1 MGYILR
7 PAVLVIAA
15 SVASASLPAGEERA
29 AAPREHDNPADVA
42 ALEGM
47 SKARISI
54 EKDADGNVRTVYL
67 SVGSAP
73 NEVTMRR
80 LQGLRHIR
88 ALEVEVP
95 DGAALAK
102 LVRAWPTL
110 QRVKLWLGSGADGAL
125 DAISGLPELRE
136 LDLSA
141 ALVGDEQLGH
151 LTGPPSLAGLNLART
166 YITDAALAAVG
177 RLKGLRSLD
186 LSRDCVTDQGLPSLS
201 GLKKL
206 ATLTL
211 VQTDV
216 QGSGL
221 KALAGLP
228 NLRELDL
235 RGTGVTEEAVA
246 PLRGIAGLHIRG
258 VRTREQMLT
267 ADDPRCYAAL
277 RAARFRLDR
286 DDAGNVVSLF
296 AGPTPKPAEWIAN
309 LDGLHS
315 LEALYL
321 PLGVTDAD
329 MSHVGRVA
337 SLTALSLGRGWR
349 VGVAPVGVTNAG
361 VARVAP
367 LEKLR
372 RLQLRGCR
380 YLNDDALAAVAR
392 FKGLEDL
399 DLAGTSVTGPGL
411 RYLAA
416 LKMLKRLD
424 LSDTPITDAGLSNVA
439 AITGLEVLAI
449 GGTSVTRAA
458 ALQLRA
464 IMKRLREVDR

>member
-1 MGYILR
+1 
-7 PAVLVIAA
+7 
-15 SVASASLPAGEERA
+15 
-29 AAPREHDNPADVA
+29 
-42 ALEGM
+42 
-47 SKARISI
+47 
-54 EKDADGNVRTVYL
+54 
-67 SVGSAP
+67 
-73 NEVTMRR
+73 
-80 LQGLRHIR
+80 
-88 ALEVEVP
+88 
-95 DGAALAK
+95 
-102 LVRAWPTL
+102 
-110 QRVKLWLGSGADGAL
+110 
-125 DAISGLPELRE
+125 
-136 LDLSA
+136 
-141 ALVGDEQLGH
+141 
-151 LTGPPSLAGLNLART
+151 
-166 YITDAALAAVG
+166 
-177 RLKGLRSLD
+177 
-186 LSRDCVTDQGLPSLS
+186 
-201 GLKKL
+201 
-206 ATLTL
+206 
-211 VQTDV
+211 
-216 QGSGL
+216 
-221 KALAGLP
+221 
-228 NLRELDL
+228 
-235 RGTGVTEEAVA
+235 
-246 PLRGIAGLHIRG
+246 
-258 VRTREQMLT
+258 
-267 ADDPRCYAAL
+267 
-277 RAARFRLDR
+277 
-286 DDAGNVVSLF
+286 
-296 AGPTPKPAEWIAN
+296 
-309 LDGLHS
+309 